1 MQDIS
6 CLVLPIPAH
15 AFFKQAVLQGEI
27 GHHLLQGGGFTT
39 KVLHLAGRRGAG
51 GVARQPALAGLQELL
66 RPAVIHRGGDAFPAA
81 QLRDVLLATQSFQ
94 HNADLLFGRI
104 LLPRR
109 PADVADKLLGRTSGG
124 NGFLSHLRSL
134 AATMSQKSS
143 VPQATKFVSQAL
155 KQDRHSIMPSL
166 VHILDVIVLV
176 RLPVAVFSLAF
187 RKSMPMPW
195 SGCVLPMTPR
205 ERPYI
210 WARVRMQAVI
220 SVRRHHQHS
229 TC

>member
-1 MQDIS
+1 MPSLSKVRLAGRCDCSTSWMIS
-6 CLVLPIPAH
+6 AFSDAGYLMPRPPHPRSC
-15 AFFKQAVLQGEI
+15 FFKQAVLQGEI

-51 GVARQPALAGLQELL
+51 GVARQPALARLPELPP
-66 RPAVIHRGGDAFPAA
+66 PAVIHPGGGAFPPA
-81 QLRDVLLATQSFQ
+81 QLRDVLLATQSFR

-155 KQDRHSIMPSL
+155 KQD
-166 VHILDVIVLV
+166 
-176 RLPVAVFSLAF
+176 
-187 RKSMPMPW
+187 
-195 SGCVLPMTPR
+195 TPAKNT
-205 ERPYI
+205 
-210 WARVRMQAVI
+210 WG
-220 SVRRHHQHS
+220 SVWTS
-229 TC
+229 TP

>member
-66 RPAVIHRGGDAFPAA
+66 RPAVIHRGGNAFPAA
-81 QLRDVLLATQSFQ
+81 QLRDVLLAAQSFQ

-143 VPQATKFVSQAL
+143 VPQAAKFVSQAL
-155 KQDRHSIMPSL
+155 KRDNQDSKADQRRLASMKSSIG
-166 VHILDVIVLV
+166 
-176 RLPVAVFSLAF
+176 
-187 RKSMPMPW
+187 
-195 SGCVLPMTPR
+195 SGTSPN
-205 ERPYI
+205 
-210 WARVRMQAVI
+210 
-220 SVRRHHQHS
+220 SK
-229 TC
+229 

>member
-81 QLRDVLLATQSFQ
+81 QLRDALLAAQSFQ

-143 VPQATKFVSQAL
+143 VPQVPQAAKFVSQAL
-155 KQDRHSIMPSL
+155 KRGSATSILYYHASMKSKVQTRSHPRLLTAASCQPHDRS
-166 VHILDVIVLV
+166 
-176 RLPVAVFSLAF
+176 AQEAF
-187 RKSMPMPW
+187 FD
-195 SGCVLPMTPR
+195 
-205 ERPYI
+205 
-210 WARVRMQAVI
+210 
-220 SVRRHHQHS
+220 RRGFQ
-229 TC
+229 TR

>member
-66 RPAVIHRGGDAFPAA
+66 RPAVIHRGGNAFPAA
-81 QLRDVLLATQSFQ
+81 QLRDVLLAAHSFQ

-109 PADVADKLLGRTSGG
+109 PADVADKLLGRTRGG

-143 VPQATKFVSQAL
+143 VPQAAKFVSQAL
-155 KQDRHSIMPSL
+155 KRYT
-166 VHILDVIVLV
+166 LV
-176 RLPVAVFSLAF
+176 RENSECYVVKDANGVTLAWLYC
-187 RKSMPMPW
+187 R
-195 SGCVLPMTPR
+195 
-205 ERPYI
+205 
-210 WARVRMQAVI
+210 
-220 SVRRHHQHS
+220 
-229 TC
+229 

>member
-66 RPAVIHRGGDAFPAA
+66 RPAVIHRGGDAFSAA

-155 KQDRHSIMPSL
+155 KQDTPIAKFARRKYASEPSSRH
-166 VHILDVIVLV
+166 V
-176 RLPVAVFSLAF
+176 
-187 RKSMPMPW
+187 PM
-195 SGCVLPMTPR
+195 R
-205 ERPYI
+205 
-210 WARVRMQAVI
+210 
-220 SVRRHHQHS
+220 
-229 TC
+229 